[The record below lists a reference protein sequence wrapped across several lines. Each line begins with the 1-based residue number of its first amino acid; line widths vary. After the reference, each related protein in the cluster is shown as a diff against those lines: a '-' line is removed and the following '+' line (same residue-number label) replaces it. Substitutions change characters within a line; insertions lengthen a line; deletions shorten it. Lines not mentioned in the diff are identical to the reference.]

1 MAITASIRA
10 RVRNLVDD
18 HATGAGVDD
27 GRSASPMTSVRS
39 EAMRLRAACAL
50 LAVPAFCF
58 PLAVHAQDGDGG
70 STGGASSG
78 ASGAQGGDSEGA
90 AAASGGA
97 NPFAR
102 LFGGGDASGLLGM
115 SGLAFRPGFGGGC
128 VAAAGFSGAGEPG
141 VYESLELTSASAGND
156 GRYAQLSV
164 SASETY
170 TDNLNQEP
178 DDEATSD
185 YITAVSPRLDACSQ
199 TGRIR
204 GQLSYQLEGLIYAN
218 NSQYNDVYNDIQA
231 ETTIELVPGRFYL
244 DADTRYGQTVV
255 DPSINFSAS
264 NSIRPDQNKTTAW
277 VSNVSPY
284 LVQSLGP
291 VGQAMLRYR
300 YGYSDYGDRDVPDST
315 VQGVFLNITSPEA
328 RQPLSY
334 QFSALTQRVERSGGD
349 ESRFFESFPEELQDS
364 PLLPD
369 EEALERDRTTYF
381 DRVMLD
387 LGYRLTPT
395 LQLVGAGGL
404 ENRYNRDGTTDR
416 LEEPFWNGGFRWDSA
431 RNSLEARVGDRYY
444 GTSYEFSASHDGR
457 LFDTRVGY
465 DEETTNQA
473 LNTLNGGGSIGS
485 SGGGLGG
492 FGGFGGTTTSQFDRG
507 VFVQKQLSASIDFDT
522 ALTETRLTASRQER
536 EYQDSDEPDETYKR
550 LDLETRYN
558 VTRRMTFVPRA
569 RWQNR
574 EGSSRG
580 GEYDTYAVG
589 TSLIRSL
596 TPTSQGA
603 VGYVRSWR
611 DDDSDASEYEE
622 NRIVVQ
628 FRKSF

>member
-1 MAITASIRA
+1 MATTASIRA
-10 RVRNLVDD
+10 RVKSLVDD
-18 HATGAGVDD
+18 QAISGGAAHF
-27 GRSASPMTSVRS
+27 RAASPMASVRR
-39 EAMRLRAACAL
+39 EATRLRAACVL
-50 LAVPAFCF
+50 LAVPAFCT
-58 PLAVHAQDGDGG
+58 PLALHAQEGDGG
-70 STGGASSG
+70 SAGGATSG
-78 ASGAQGGDSEGA
+78 TSGAQGGDNDGA
-90 AAASGGA
+90 AAASGGG
-97 NPFAR
+97 NPFA
-102 LFGGGDASGLLGM
+102 GGDASGILGM
-115 SGLAFRPGFGGGC
+115 SGLAFQPGFGGGC
-128 VAAAGFSGAGEPG
+128 VAADSFSGAGEPG
-141 VYESLELTSASAGND
+141 VYDSLELTSASAGND

-170 TDNLNQEP
+170 TDNLNQES
-178 DDEATSD
+178 DDEAMSD

-328 RQPLSY
+328 REPLSY

-349 ESRFFESFPEELQDS
+349 ESRFLDRFPEELQDS
-364 PLLPD
+364 PFLPD

-387 LGYRLTPT
+387 LGYRLTRT

-404 ENRYNRDGTTDR
+404 ENRYNRDGTNER
-416 LEEPFWNGGFRWDSA
+416 LEEPFWNAGFRWNSA

-457 LFDTRVGY
+457 LFDTQVGY

-473 LNTLNGGGSIGS
+473 LNTLNGGGSVGAGS
-485 SGGGLGG
+485 SGGGFGG
-492 FGGFGGTTTSQFDRG
+492 FGGFGGTMTSQFDRG
-507 VFVQKQLSASIDFDT
+507 VFVQKQLSASVDFDT

-550 LDLETRYN
+550 LDLETRYDI
-558 VTRRMTFVPRA
+558 TRRMTFVPRA

-611 DDDSDASEYEE
+611 DDDSAASEYEE

-628 FRKSF
+628 YRKSF